1 MWLSG
6 QQKRPA
12 REGGGQTGVVTMAGE
27 DLAVRLD
34 SEVRSPELYGP
45 AGYRWTPRAGDRVL
59 VLKGEGETPCVV
71 GVRQGGAAD
80 RVTIAAGRV
89 ELQGSVFINGV
100 PLEQYIALLAGQTAE
115 GSE

>member
-34 SEVRSPELYGP
+34 SEVRAPEVYGP

-59 VLKGEGETPCVV
+59 VIKGEGEPPCVV